1 MWARCP
7 LARRTSVAWSCGAWG
22 TCLLTGEEGP
32 SLRPPCRAGLYL
44 TLPPPPP
51 PCSNVGTSYSAREL
65 KSVHVRVPCLLLRLV
80 VHKCHSNGHNT
91 ANQVGLVA
99 INILGEALPQ
109 DAPGSGVPAG
119 PLTVATSAG
128 AALPSGGQ
136 PAGEED
142 PAFDATTTALLA
154 QLAQAKAAA
163 VAAEDFDEA
172 KRLRDAHA
180 AARAVALKRA
190 ALEQRKAAAIA
201 VEDYDAAKALKLEMQ
216 LLDESGGPAA
226 AAAAAKAGI
235 RASPQRHVIIPDS
248 PASGPVRVGPPTPRR
263 SALGRPSS
271 SGAVPER
278 EAPTVQ
284 LPPVAKAG
292 AYSSYDDRP
301 AVSRARAGGGFMDE
315 GDGEGGMDGGT
326 DESAPASPKPARG
339 AAARA
344 AAGGRGGT
352 LTSSGVG
359 RLPHTQHRAEDPVGA
374 APGAEPATSHDPA
387 TEGFS
392 PDLPVAEPL
401 SAADAKDAG
410 PLAPYVGEY
419 TVMALCSKNWAL
431 RDAAVSR
438 METMLS
444 SGQALS
450 SRDDGAAAGDTL
462 PADAVRALARAV
474 ARTLRDKVAAV
485 SLGGGRLLKALL
497 ARPDLAPAVLR
508 DSKDA
513 VADVLGALVERAG
526 DANGRLHACA
536 QECFLALAQHPGCG
550 VAVVSAPL
558 LRPPKNMGAAKPL
571 LGRMAVLEALV
582 EAHKGAISVETAMP
596 LLGKCLESPLGEVRT
611 AALKGCASLAAAA
624 NARPESLLRTLPKTL
639 KQNMRDA
646 VTEALGLPLAPPP
659 SRSSA
664 LPPGLATG
672 GAKAPGLGSTAKSAT
687 AKGGKPA
694 PPSPAKLGAKP
705 AAAPP
710 GPAQA
715 AAPSASRA
723 IVALTNE
730 LRSKEREF
738 GMSHPEVAVLLTD
751 LAALYSEEEQFS
763 SAQPLYER
771 ALRIQENVLGGEH
784 PDTVQTLTDLA
795 ICHLD
800 QGANDQGRPLLERA
814 LALQEAAL
822 GPDHPDVAAVRDVLA
837 SLDAEAQ
844 GEAAPV

>member
-1 MWARCP
+1 
-7 LARRTSVAWSCGAWG
+7 
-22 TCLLTGEEGP
+22 
-32 SLRPPCRAGLYL
+32 
-44 TLPPPPP
+44 
-51 PCSNVGTSYSAREL
+51 VGTTYSAREL

-80 VHKCHSNGHNT
+80 VHKCHVNGHNT

-128 AALPSGGQ
+128 AALPSGVQ

-142 PAFDATTTALLA
+142 PVFDATTTALLA

-163 VAAEDFDEA
+163 VAAEDYDEA
-172 KRLRDAHA
+172 KRLRDAYA
-180 AARAVALKRA
+180 AARAVALQRA

-201 VEDYDAAKALKLEMQ
+201 VEDYDAAKALKQEMQ
-216 LLDESGGPAA
+216 LLDEAGGAA
-226 AAAAAKAGI
+226 TAAAAAKAGI
-235 RASPQRHVIIPDS
+235 RVPSQRHVIIPDS

-271 SGAVPER
+271 SSAVPDR

-284 LPPVAKAG
+284 LLPVPKAG

-315 GDGEGGMDGGT
+315 GDGEGMDGGA
-326 DESAPASPKPARG
+326 DESTPASPKPARG

-374 APGAEPATSHDPA
+374 APGAEPATPHDPA

-438 METMLS
+438 METLLS

-450 SRDDGAAAGDTL
+450 SRDDGATADTL

-485 SLGGGRLLKALL
+485 ALGGGRLLKALL
-497 ARPDLAPAVLR
+497 ARPDLAATVLR

-536 QECFLALAQHPGCG
+536 QECLLALAKHPGCG

-687 AKGGKPA
+687 AKAPA
-694 PPSPAKLGAKP
+694 SPAKPKP
-705 AAAPP
+705 AAPP
-710 GPAQA
+710 GPAQV

-844 GEAAPV
+844 AAPI

>member
-1 MWARCP
+1 M
-7 LARRTSVAWSCGAWG
+7 
-22 TCLLTGEEGP
+22 
-32 SLRPPCRAGLYL
+32 
-44 TLPPPPP
+44 
-51 PCSNVGTSYSAREL
+51 GTSYSAREL

-99 INILGEALPQ
+99 INILGEALSQ

-128 AALPSGGQ
+128 ASLPGPQPPSGG
-136 PAGEED
+136 PSDDD
-142 PAFDATTTALLA
+142 PPFDATTTALLA

-201 VEDYDAAKALKLEMQ
+201 VEDYDAAKALKAEMQ

-235 RASPQRHVIIPDS
+235 RASAQRHVIIPDS

-263 SALGRPSS
+263 STLGRPSS
-271 SGAVPER
+271 SAGAAAPDREVPV
-278 EAPTVQ
+278 VQ

-301 AVSRARAGGGFMDE
+301 AVSRARAGGGYMDE
-315 GDGEGGMDGGT
+315 GDGADAMA
-326 DESAPASPKPARG
+326 DETGPASPKPARSP
-339 AAARA
+339 ARGV
-344 AAGGRGGT
+344 AGGRGGT

-438 METMLS
+438 METMLA

-450 SRDDGAAAGDTL
+450 SRDDGASAGDTL

-497 ARPDLAPAVLR
+497 ARSDLSPSVLR

-513 VADVLGALVERAG
+513 VADVLGALVDRAG

-536 QECFLALAQHPGCG
+536 QDCFLVLAQHPGCG

-571 LGRMAVLEALV
+571 LGRLAVLEALV
-582 EAHKGAISVETAMP
+582 EAHKGAISIDQAMP

-672 GAKAPGLGSTAKSAT
+672 SAKAPALDSTAKSST
-687 AKGGKPA
+687 TKGGKQAPA
-694 PPSPAKLGAKP
+694 SPAKAASKP
-705 AAAPP
+705 AAGP
-710 GPAQA
+710 GPAAA

-763 SAQPLYER
+763 AAQPLYER

-844 GEAAPV
+844 QGEAA